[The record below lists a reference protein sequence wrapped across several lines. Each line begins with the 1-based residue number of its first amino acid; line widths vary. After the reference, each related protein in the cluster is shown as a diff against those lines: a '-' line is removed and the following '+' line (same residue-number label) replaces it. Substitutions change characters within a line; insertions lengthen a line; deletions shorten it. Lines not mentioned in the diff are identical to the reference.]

1 MNKDERIQ
9 AIKENSFI
17 KGRMKMTKGKVKSLA
32 LIGGFVVLSFIWLI
46 GRLIEFVVTSLF
58 DLLTSILYL

>member
-1 MNKDERIQ
+1 
-9 AIKENSFI
+9 
-17 KGRMKMTKGKVKSLA
+17 MTKGKVKSLA